1 MQSTWVLALG
11 STSQAPSVSM
21 LEGAVTLHVHD
32 RTYLNALTLEPVL
45 SGLGVVEVP
54 DKQTAL
60 ELKEVNALLKEFKE
74 NNPDFE
80 LWLEPGRFLIAEAVS
95 GYRCGYLTPK
105 HLRRPSLHGYPA
117 KIKGP
122 LQLHWGGYRLQFSHP
137 AHPIWRIPSHSE
149 PISSSF
155 W

>member
-60 ELKEVNALLKEFKE
+60 ELKVLALFPPYISK
-74 NNPDFE
+74 
-80 LWLEPGRFLIAEAVS
+80 LEKVGHFVLP
-95 GYRCGYLTPK
+95 
-105 HLRRPSLHGYPA
+105 
-117 KIKGP
+117 
-122 LQLHWGGYRLQFSHP
+122 
-137 AHPIWRIPSHSE
+137 
-149 PISSSF
+149 
-155 W
+155 